1 MKMTRNRKMH
11 RFLRFTDGVLSRNI
25 VLFGGMMLPYI
36 IMPSVNLKTAVAL
49 TGAMLFSVLFGTAAC
64 ALISRQ
70 EAWVRYIVITLAS
83 LGGVAVSRLAIRLIS
98 TEIFDTLGIY
108 LPLMA
113 VNSIVVIYAADRL
126 RGRGTAAAFGRG
138 LLYVLGFGLVA
149 CTVGLVRELLIG
161 GTVWGVKVAVISF
174 PAAGT
179 VFFGFMLV
187 AFLGAL
193 MQGLRRSLMALNQ
206 RLDNPTA
213 EELERQREE
222 RMVD

>member
-1 MKMTRNRKMH
+1 MKLTRNRKMH
-11 RFLRFTDGVLSRNI
+11 RFFRFTNGVLGRNV

-36 IMPSVNLKTAVAL
+36 IMPAVNLKTAVAL

-64 ALISRQ
+64 CLVSRLD
-70 EAWVRYIVITLAS
+70 AWARYIIVTLAS
-83 LGGVAVSRLAIRLIS
+83 LGGVAVSRMAIRLIS
-98 TEIFDTLGIY
+98 SEIFDTLGIY

-126 RGRGTAAAFGRG
+126 RSHSAPAAFGRG
-138 LLYVLGFGLVA
+138 LAYVLGFGLVA

-161 GTVWGVKVAVISF
+161 GTVWGTKVADISF

-179 VFFGFMLV
+179 VFFGFIII

-193 MQGLRRSLMALNQ
+193 MQGLHRGLTAMNL

-213 EELERQREE
+213 EELQRKREE